1 MLIQTTGTSQKYNPK
16 DIYIYA
22 TKNNSKGKQSNFPFI
37 IG

>member
-1 MLIQTTGTSQKYNPK
+1 MLIQTTGTSQKHNPK
-16 DIYIYA
+16 DIYIA